1 MWTKERLLQV
11 WYDLMQ
17 KNWFIDTSVNQI
29 LERSKIPKW
38 SFYHHFK
45 NKLDFINAIL
55 DKHLSYL
62 EWEYQ
67 LILNDKK
74 LNNKEK
80 LKKIFEFNIKFYLAD
95 KNGSPFQSLLE
106 EIAETDEKCRE
117 KILEHIKY
125 FKYLIENLIDK
136 MKSSWEIQI
145 EEDSKNITEWIIN
158 SRYWA
163 MANMKLKKSYS
174 SMASFFQFVF
184 YYILK

>member
-1 MWTKERLLQV
+1 MGTKERLLQV

-29 LERSKIPKW
+29 LEKSKIPKW

-45 NKLDFINAIL
+45 NKLDFVNAIL
-55 DKHLSYL
+55 DNHLSYL
-62 EWEYQ
+62 EAEYQ
-67 LILNDKK
+67 LILNNTK
-74 LNNKEK
+74 LTNKDK

-95 KNGSPFQSLLE
+95 KNGSAFQTLLE

-125 FKYLIENLIDK
+125 FKFIIENLIDK
-136 MKSSWEIQI
+136 MKSCWEVQTQ
-145 EEDSKNITEWIIN
+145 EDSKNITEWIIN

-163 MANMKLKKSYS
+163 LTNMKLKKSYS

>member
-17 KNWFIDTSVNQI
+17 KNGFGDTSVNQI

-45 NKLDFINAIL
+45 NKLDFVNAIL
-55 DKHLSYL
+55 EKHLSYL
-62 EWEYQ
+62 ESEYQ
-67 LILNDKK
+67 TILDDVK
-74 LNNKEK
+74 LSNKEK

-106 EIAETDEKCRE
+106 EIAETDEKCRD

-125 FKYLIENLIDK
+125 FKFIIENLVDR
-136 MKSSWEIQI
+136 MKSCGEIEI
-145 EEDSKNITEWIIN
+145 AEDSKNITERVIN

-163 MANMKLKKSYS
+163 MVNMKLKKSYS

-184 YYILK
+184 YYLLK